1 MLLAMVRVS
10 GAGDVYM
17 GHMCEVIRRIV
28 LLAGHYYIYIQL
40 LYKRFM
46 FMMTK
51 NAADF
56 GSGCD

>member
-17 GHMCEVIRRIV
+17 GYMCEVIQRIV

-40 LYKRFM
+40 PYKHFM

-51 NAADF
+51 YTADF